1 MLFSGDIVNNTY
13 SIVEEIGSGG
23 MGVVY
28 LAYHLRLEKY
38 VVMKKIKNR
47 NLDSSLLRNEVDIL
61 KKLHHPYLPQVY
73 DIIEYEY
80 DYYTVIDYIDGKDL
94 EHFINDGYVFS
105 ESQLIKWLRQL
116 CEVLD
121 YLHCNNP
128 PIIHTDIKPA
138 NIIVRENGDI
148 CLIDFGIS
156 LSADDAVKGYS
167 KNYSSPEQY
176 MNVMNILNGNPE
188 LNVQLD
194 GRTDIYSLGAAYY
207 HLMTG
212 YIPDIEDE
220 TLPTLEEYELPY
232 SQAFVS
238 IISKAM
244 EWDIK
249 KRYKSASK
257 MLSAVENIKKQDER
271 YKRYI
276 LLQILS
282 SVVSGIMIVSGVLMF
297 VFGNYEIAGNELAEQ
312 YDVFVSYCDKGD
324 TANAETVGRELL
336 NNAKYRSVMTDKTR
350 SEILHY
356 MGDCYFDQGDYINAV
371 ENYKTAYEGADNE
384 NSETYLRDYAIA
396 LVKSKKLSE
405 AQSVILTAEEKF
417 PNSPVNKLIRAEIEY
432 ENGNADSAIN
442 YADECL
448 AVGQNDDNAFTALLL
463 KGDIYMDRNQYSDAV
478 SSYESARAIFE
489 NSSVLRKLGQAYLGL
504 GSLSYG
510 SENKSLQSAKNCYS
524 IIRDRYFLSVEDG
537 INYSQAYSLSG
548 DLTGARNLLDEL
560 VKIYPDDCRVYMQL
574 AVVCDKQNDSQSSM
588 YCCEK
593 ARALYKSADDSDK
606 QNVDSNRLNEMKNLY
621 KQYFGSVW

>member
-1 MLFSGDIVNNTY
+1 MLFSGDIVNDTY

-61 KKLHHPYLPQVY
+61 KRLHHPYLPQVY

-80 DYYTVIDYIDGKDL
+80 DFYTVIDYIDGKDL
-94 EHFINDGYVFS
+94 EHFINDGYMFT

-128 PIIHTDIKPA
+128 QIIHTDIKPA
-138 NIIVRENGDI
+138 NIIVRDNGDI

-176 MNVMNILNGNPE
+176 INVMNILNGTPE
-188 LNVQLD
+188 INIPLD
-194 GRTDIYSLGAAYY
+194 GRTDIYSLGVTYY

-212 YIPDIEDE
+212 CIPNIEDE
-220 TLPTLEEYELPY
+220 TLPTLEEYELQY

-249 KRYKSASK
+249 KRYKSAAK
-257 MLSAVENIKKQDER
+257 MLSAVDNIKKQDKR
-271 YKRYI
+271 YKKYI

-282 SVVSGIMIVSGVLMF
+282 SVISGIMVISGVFMF
-297 VFGNYEIAGNELAEQ
+297 VFGNYKIIGTELAEQ
-312 YDVFVSYCDKGD
+312 YDLFVSYCDKGD
-324 TANAETVGRELL
+324 TVNAEQLGTDLL
-336 NNAKYRSVMTDKTR
+336 NNSKYRSVMTDKTIA
-350 SEILHY
+350 EILHY
-356 MGDCYFDQGDYINAV
+356 MGDCYFYESDYSNAID
-371 ENYKTAYEGADNE
+371 NYKSAYENADDDTAE
-384 NSETYLRDYAIA
+384 IYLKDYAIA
-396 LVKSKKLSE
+396 LVRGKRFSE
-405 AQSVILTAEEKF
+405 AQSIISVAEEKF
-417 PNSPVNKLIRAEIEY
+417 LNTAVDKLIKAEIEY
-432 ENGNADSAIN
+432 VNGNLESAVN
-442 YADECL
+442 YVNEFLVAE
-448 AVGQNDDNAFTALLL
+448 QNGDNVFTAFLL
-463 KGDIYMDRNQYSDAV
+463 KGDIYMDKNQYSDAI
-478 SSYESARAIFE
+478 SNYESAKNIYE
-489 NSSVLRKLGQAYLGL
+489 NLSVLRKLGQAYLGL
-504 GSLSYG
+504 GSLNSG
-510 SENKSLQSAKNCYS
+510 IENSNLQKSKEYYS
-524 IIRDRYFLSVEDG
+524 TIRDRYCLSVEDG

-548 DLTGARNLLDEL
+548 DLSRARILLDEL
-560 VKIYPDDCRVYMQL
+560 TKTYPDDCRVYMQL
-574 AVVCDKQNDSQSSM
+574 AVISDKQNDAESSR
-588 YCCEK
+588 YCET
-593 ARALYKSADDSDK
+593 ARALYKKSSDSVK
-606 QNVDSNRLNEMKNLY
+606 QTIDSNRLNEIKSLY
-621 KQYFGSVW
+621 RRYFGSVW

>member
-1 MLFSGDIVNNTY
+1 MLFGGDNVNDTY

-47 NLDSSLLRNEVDIL
+47 NLDSSFLRNEVDIL

-73 DIIEYEY
+73 DIIEYEC
-80 DYYTVIDYIDGKDL
+80 DFYTVIDYIDGKDL
-94 EHFINDGYVFS
+94 EHFINDGYVFT

-138 NIIVRENGDI
+138 NIIVRDNGDI

-176 MNVMNILNGNPE
+176 MNVMNILNGTPE
-188 LNVQLD
+188 FNAPLD

-212 YIPDIEDE
+212 CIPDIEDE
-220 TLPTLEEYELPY
+220 TLPPLEEYELPY
-232 SQAFVS
+232 SQPFVS

-249 KRYKSASK
+249 KRYKSAAK
-257 MLSAVENIKKQDER
+257 MLSAVDNIKKQDER

-276 LLQILS
+276 LLQVLS

-297 VFGNYEIAGNELAEQ
+297 VFGNYEIAGTELAGQ
-312 YDVFVSYCDKGD
+312 YDLFVSYCDKGD
-324 TANAETVGRELL
+324 KVNAERLGTDLL
-336 NNAKYRSVMTDKTR
+336 NNSKYRSVMTDKTTA
-350 SEILHY
+350 EILRY
-356 MGDCYFDQGDYINAV
+356 MGDCYFDEGDFANAV
-371 ENYKTAYEGADNE
+371 ENYKSAYEIADDDNAE
-384 NSETYLRDYAIA
+384 VCLRDYAIA
-396 LVKSKKLSE
+396 LVKGKRFSE
-405 AQSVILTAEEKF
+405 AQSVISMAEEKF
-417 PNSPVNKLIRAEIEY
+417 PNSSVNKLLQAEIEY
-432 ENGNADSAIN
+432 ENGNLENSLN
-442 YADECL
+442 YANECL
-448 AVGQNDDNAFTALLL
+448 NTEPNGDNAFAAFLL
-463 KGDIYMDRNQYSDAV
+463 KGDIYMDKNQYGDAV
-478 SSYESARAIFE
+478 SSYESARSIDE
-489 NSSVLRKLGQAYLGL
+489 NLSVLRKLGQAYLGMGSL
-504 GSLSYG
+504 GSG
-510 SENKSLQSAKNCYS
+510 MENSGLQKAKECYS
-524 IIRDRYFLSVEDG
+524 TIRDRYYLSAEDG

-548 DLTGARNLLDEL
+548 DLSGARGLLDDL
-560 VKIYPDDCRVYMQL
+560 AITYPDDCRVYMQL
-574 AVVCDKQNDSQSSM
+574 AIVSDKQNDTQSRV
-588 YCCEK
+588 YCEK
-593 ARALYKSADDSDK
+593 ARALYKESSDSVK
-606 QNVDSNRLNEMKNLY
+606 QNVDGNRLNEIKNLY
-621 KQYFGSVW
+621 RRFFGSVW

>member
-1 MLFSGDIVNNTY
+1 MLFSGDIVNDTY

-73 DIIEYEY
+73 DIIEYEC
-80 DYYTVIDYIDGKDL
+80 DFYTVIDYIDGKDL
-94 EHFINDGYVFS
+94 EHFINGGYVFT

-138 NIIVRENGDI
+138 NIIVRDNGDI

-176 MNVMNILNGNPE
+176 MNVMNILNGTPE
-188 LNVQLD
+188 FNVQLD
-194 GRTDIYSLGAAYY
+194 GRTDIYSLGATYY

-212 YIPDIEDE
+212 CIPDIEDE
-220 TLPTLEEYELPY
+220 TLPLLEGYELPY
-232 SQAFVS
+232 SQPFVS

-249 KRYKSASK
+249 KRYKSAAK
-257 MLSAVENIKKQDER
+257 MLSAVDNIKKQDER

-276 LLQILS
+276 LLQVLS

-297 VFGNYEIAGNELAEQ
+297 VFGNYEIAGTELATQ
-312 YDVFVSYCDKGD
+312 YDLFVSYCDKGD
-324 TANAETVGRELL
+324 TVSAKQLGTDLL
-336 NNAKYRSVMTDKTR
+336 NNSKYRNVMTDKTMA
-350 SEILHY
+350 EILHY
-356 MGDCYFDQGDYINAV
+356 MGDCYFDEEDYANAV
-371 ENYKTAYEGADNE
+371 ENYKSAYENADDDDAE
-384 NSETYLRDYAIA
+384 VYLRDYAIA
-396 LVKSKKLSE
+396 LVRGKRFSE
-405 AQSVILTAEEKF
+405 AQSVISTAEEKF
-417 PNSPVNKLIRAEIEY
+417 PNSSVNKLIQAEIEY
-432 ENGNADSAIN
+432 ENGNVDTAMN
-442 YADECL
+442 YANECL
-448 AVGQNDDNAFTALLL
+448 NAEQNGDNAFAAWLL
-463 KGDIYMDRNQYSDAV
+463 KGDICMDKNQYTDAV
-478 SSYESARAIFE
+478 SNYESARSIDE
-489 NSSVLRKLGQAYLGL
+489 NLSVLRKLGQAYLGM
-504 GSLSYG
+504 GSLSSG
-510 SENKSLQSAKNCYS
+510 VENSSLQKAKECYS
-524 IIRDRYFLSVEDG
+524 TIRDRYYLSAEDG

-548 DLTGARNLLDEL
+548 DLSGAKNLLDEL
-560 VKIYPDDCRVYMQL
+560 AKTYPDDCRVYMQL
-574 AVVCDKQNDSQSSM
+574 AVISNMQNDSQCGM
-588 YCCEK
+588 YCEK
-593 ARALYKSADDSDK
+593 ARALYKESSDSVK
-606 QNVDSNRLNEMKNLY
+606 QTIDSNRLNEIKNLY
-621 KQYFGSVW
+621 RRYLGSVW